1 MKKMIEQLSDTML
14 EVGGGNYCPLQFHIQ
29 LKELA
34 DIIKDFQDQI
44 KPLALT
50 EASKWHGEVYCGYEI
65 TKKAG
70 GGRYNYDHIPQ
81 VQELKLALKE
91 REKLH
96 QHAYKTMNQ
105 GLFLNEITG
114 EVYEPAQYIQN
125 DDTIMLKKAI
135 K

>member
-14 EVGGGNYCPLQFHIQ
+14 EIGGGNYCPLQFHIE

-34 DIIKDFQDQI
+34 DTIKNFQDQV

-50 EASKWHGEVYCGYEI
+50 EAGKWHGQVYQGYEI
-65 TKKAG
+65 TRKAG

-81 VQELKLALKE
+81 VVELKNALKE

-96 QHAYKTMNQ
+96 QHAYKNMNH
-105 GLFLNEITG
+105 GIYLNEQTG
-114 EVYEPAQYIQN
+114 EVYEPAQYLQN
-125 DDTIMLKKAI
+125 EDTIMLKKA
-135 K
+135 

>member
-14 EVGGGNYCPLQFHIQ
+14 EIGGGNYCPLQFHIE

-34 DIIKDFQDQI
+34 DTIKNFQDQV

-50 EASKWHGEVYCGYEI
+50 EAGKWHGQVYHGYEI
-65 TKKAG
+65 TRKAG

-81 VQELKLALKE
+81 VMQLRGELKE

-96 QHAYKTMNQ
+96 QHAYKNMNH
-105 GLFLNEITG
+105 GIYLNEQTG
-114 EVYEPAQYIQN
+114 EVYEPAQYLQN
-125 DDTIMLKKAI
+125 EDTIMLKKA
-135 K
+135 